1 MGILDI
7 IEQAVGNVA
16 TAYGKPMQYLQGL
29 GGQAVRGIGEQAM
42 KGLASVEDYVQGGE
56 TPILDQI
63 KNNLITA
70 AISPMGYLQGLGGQ
84 AVQGLMDAREYMHSL
99 PQRNY
104 IGPKPGS
111 DPWNWEV
118 QATGDPMAPLL
129 NPVNNLENYMGYLA
143 APISAGEQVAFNPAL
158 RKYAPKFVNEGIR
171 AAQRAMRA
179 AGKKPTGMRPSYKI
193 TAEGPGS
200 YLSERPQVDKLGAYL
215 DDFGSRPV
223 GRTVPVK
230 ESSFAP
236 TRQISDRDREAAQ
249 RIADEAEQAFTG
261 NPDVS
266 PFDLGIGQKG
276 RGLPREILDMLMGTG
291 RALESAADTAFKAP
305 GTIISAIARGPLSM
319 KALGRF
325 GREPAGPVSRGIN
338 KLGGKV
344 DEALAGGYD
353 FPTDPNIPG
362 TFTKHLGRTEPY
374 KPLSRAAEF
383 QDPNV
388 GATYADLPAGSAGRN
403 IIAGATRAFSR
414 PSGEDWKAILGA
426 LGLGAP
432 VVYNMGKGFGDI
444 LSGYGVKGVTDLM
457 LPQTMEESQAEAFDA
472 ETRRQQRNK
481 YLNQMSAWGLGAP
494 TR

>member
-7 IEQAVGNVA
+7 IEQMVGNVA
-16 TAYGKPMQYLQGL
+16 TAYGQPMQYLQGL
-29 GGQAVRGIGEQAM
+29 GGQAI
-42 KGLASVEDYVQGGE
+42 
-56 TPILDQI
+56 
-63 KNNLITA
+63 
-70 AISPMGYLQGLGGQ
+70 
-84 AVQGLMDAREYMHSL
+84 QGLMSARDYMQGQQGPNYVG
-99 PQRNY
+99 PQA
-104 IGPKPGS
+104 GS

-118 QATGDPMAPLL
+118 QSTGDPMAPLL
-129 NPVNNLENYMGYLA
+129 NPVNNLESYMGYLA
-143 APISAGEQVAFNPAL
+143 APISAGEQVPFNPAL
-158 RKYAPKFVNEGIR
+158 RKNAPSSVVEAIR
-171 AAQRAMRA
+171 AAQREMKA
-179 AGKKPTGMRPSYKI
+179 AGKKPTGMRPRYEV

-200 YLSERPQVDKLGAYL
+200 YISERPQVDKLSAYL
-215 DDFGSRPV
+215 DDFGSRPI

-236 TRQISDRDREAAQ
+236 TQQITDRDRDIAQ
-249 RIADEAEQAFTG
+249 RVADEAEQAFTG

-325 GREPAGPVSRGIN
+325 GREPAGPVSKSIN

-353 FPTDPNIPG
+353 FPTDPNISG

-414 PSGEDWKAILGA
+414 PSGETWKSILGA

-432 VVYNMGKGFGDI
+432 VAYSMGKGFGDI

-457 LPQTMEESQAEAFDA
+457 LPQTMEEMQAEAFDA

-481 YLNQMSAWGLGAP
+481 YLQQMSAWGMGAP
-494 TR
+494 TG